1 MILEKFM
8 FMKKMTLFF
17 VGCAAFLN
25 AQFTSPNNGTN
36 YTLTSLSAAAP
47 TVLVKNSTDY
57 TLTADLTL
65 SATDKLL
72 IDENTTLKVNP
83 GVAIYIYGQYKTT
96 ATNFTIT
103 ASTIGSPYRGI
114 RFEEGSVA
122 EMKNT
127 RVEYG
132 GGVRVLTT
140 GFLMDNC
147 ILYKNNNSLSGSTGS
162 LASSAALA
170 LFQGGGHVVKNSQF
184 LENSRAGINSGAS
197 GAVSIDIINN
207 YFYGNNTD
215 NGNYPQ
221 INMGPAGIDSTRV
234 INNQIIGNRAITKSG
249 GISVSGLLGGTNRFR
264 IEGNTVKDNRYG
276 ITHQGA
282 GSSGIIKNNIIENN
296 NTENNP
302 NLGGSGISLT
312 GTQKVIVRNNQ
323 IRGNLWG
330 ITILSNAVIDLGTTD
345 DHGNN
350 VFKNNI
356 NAGNTVAFFNNT
368 SATVNAI
375 GNCWREDELSNDA
388 MVQSVIG
395 SLNPNTV
402 NFKPYNCAETLAV
415 SDVSKS
421 KINVYPNPSKNH
433 FFLETENTG
442 NIVIQDISGKV
453 VFSSIVNK
461 GKNEINTNLKP
472 GVYVI
477 TQQSEGK
484 KSNTKLIIK

>member
-1 MILEKFM
+1 MKKFTLLMILGC
-8 FMKKMTLFF
+8 TF
-17 VGCAAFLN
+17 VK
-25 AQFTSPNNGTN
+25 AQFTTPGNGTS
-36 YTLTSLSAAAP
+36 YTLTTLSAAAP
-47 TVLVKNSTDY
+47 NTLVKTGADY

-65 SATDKLL
+65 SATDKLI

-83 GVAIYIYGQYKTT
+83 LVAIFVYGEYRTT

-140 GFLMDNC
+140 GFQMDNC
-147 ILYKNNNSLSGSTGS
+147 ILYKNNNSGTTNV
-162 LASSAALA
+162 ASSAALA
-170 LFQGGGHVVKNSQF
+170 IFQGSGHVVKNSQF

-221 INMGPAGIDSTRV
+221 INMGPSGVDSTRV
-234 INNQIIGNRAITKSG
+234 LNNNVIGNRAITKSG
-249 GISVSGLLGGTNRFR
+249 GISVSGLLGGVNRFR
-264 IEGNTVKDNRYG
+264 VQGNTVKDNRYG

-282 GSSGIIKNNIIENN
+282 GSSGIIRDNIIENN
-296 NTENNP
+296 NTENLP

-312 GTQKVIVRNNQ
+312 GTQKVTVRNNK

-330 ITILSNAVIDLGTTD
+330 ITVLSNAIIDLGTAED
-345 DHGNN
+345 KGNN
-350 VFKNNI
+350 IFKNNA
-356 NAGNTVAFFNNT
+356 NSGNTVAFFNNT
-368 SATVNAI
+368 PNLVNAI

-388 MVQSVIG
+388 MVQAVIG
-395 SLNPNTV
+395 SLNPDTV
-402 NFKPYNCAETLAV
+402 TFKPYNCAESMAV

-421 KINVYPNPSKNH
+421 TMKIYPNPSKNH
-433 FFLETENTG
+433 FFLETENAG
-442 NIVIQDISGKV
+442 NIVIQDLSGK
-453 VFSSIVNK
+453 IVHSAIVIK
-461 GKNEINTNLKP
+461 GKNEINTNLP
-472 GVYVI
+472 SGVYII

-484 KSNTKLIIK
+484 KSNTKLVIK

>member
-1 MILEKFM
+1 MM
-8 FMKKMTLFF
+8 C
-17 VGCAAFLN
+17 CAFIN
-25 AQFTSPNNGTN
+25 AQFTSPNNGTS

-47 TVLVKNSTDY
+47 TVLVKNGTDY

-72 IDENTTLKVNP
+72 IDENTTLKVNS
-83 GVAIYIYGQYKTT
+83 GVAIFVYGEYKTT

-127 RVEYG
+127 RIEYG
-132 GGVRVLTT
+132 GGVRVLTAN

-147 ILYKNNNSLSGSTGS
+147 ILYKNNNSGSTN

-170 LFQGGGHVVKNSQF
+170 LFQGSGHIVKNSQF

-197 GAVSIDIINN
+197 GSVSIDIINN

-221 INMGPAGIDSTRV
+221 INMGPAGVDSTRV
-234 INNQIIGNRAITKSG
+234 INNEIIGNRAILRAG
-249 GISVSGLLGGTNRFR
+249 GVSVSGLLGGTNRFR
-264 IEGNTVKDNRYG
+264 IEGNTIRDNRYG

-282 GSSGIIKNNIIENN
+282 GSTGIIRNNIIENN

-312 GTQKVIVRNNQ
+312 GTQNVIVRNNQ

-330 ITILSNAVIDLGTTD
+330 ITVLSNAIIDLGTEE

-350 VFKNNI
+350 IFKNN
-356 NAGNTVAFFNNT
+356 GNNGTTTAFFNNT
-368 SATVNAI
+368 SNTVNAI

-388 MVQSVIG
+388 MVQAVIG

-415 SDVSKS
+415 SDISRSKLT
-421 KINVYPNPSKNH
+421 IYPNPSKNH
-433 FFLETENTG
+433 FYLETENAG

-453 VFSSIVNK
+453 VFSSIVIK
-461 GKNEINTNLKP
+461 GRNEINTNLQS
-472 GVYVI
+472 GVYII

>member
-1 MILEKFM
+1 MKQLLLIFM
-8 FMKKMTLFF
+8 TCCTFMS
-17 VGCAAFLN
+17 
-25 AQFTSPNNGTN
+25 AQFTSPNNGTT
-36 YTLTSLSAAAP
+36 YTLATLSAAAP
-47 TVLVKNSTDY
+47 AVLVKNTTDY

-65 SATDKLL
+65 SAADKLI

-83 GVAIYIYGQYKTT
+83 NVAIFIYGEYKTT
-96 ATNFTIT
+96 AESFTIT
-103 ASTIGSPYRGI
+103 ASTVGSPYRGI

-147 ILYKNNNSLSGSTGS
+147 IFYKNNNTLSTS

-170 LFQGGGHVVKNSQF
+170 FFQGTGHVVKNSQF

-221 INMGPAGIDSTRV
+221 INMGPGGADSTRV
-234 INNQIIGNRAITKSG
+234 VNNTITGNRLNTKAG

-264 IEGNTVKDNRYG
+264 VEGNTIRDNRYG
-276 ITHQGA
+276 ITHQGV
-282 GSSGIIKNNIIENN
+282 GSTGIIKNNIIENN

-302 NLGGSGISLT
+302 SLGGSGISLT
-312 GTQKVIVRNNQ
+312 GTQKVIVRDNQ

-330 ITILSNAVIDLGTTD
+330 ITILSNAIIDLGTTE

-350 VFKNNI
+350 IFKNN
-356 NAGNTVAFFNNT
+356 GNRGTTTAFFNNT
-368 SATVNAI
+368 PNLVSAI
-375 GNCWREDELSNDA
+375 GNCWREDELSTDA

-402 NFKPYNCAETLAV
+402 SFKPYNCADILAV
-415 SDVSKS
+415 SDSSKPIS
-421 KINVYPNPSKNH
+421 KIYPNPSRNH

-442 NIVIQDISGKV
+442 NIVIQDISGQV
-453 VFSSIVNK
+453 VFSSIVSK
-461 GKNEINTNLKP
+461 GKNEINTSLKP
-472 GVYVI
+472 GVYII
-477 TQQSEGK
+477 TQQSDGK
-484 KSNTKLIIK
+484 KTNTKLIIK

>member
-1 MILEKFM
+1 MCCGFI
-8 FMKKMTLFF
+8 
-17 VGCAAFLN
+17 N
-25 AQFTSPNNGTN
+25 AQFTSPNNGTS

-47 TVLVKNSTDY
+47 TVLVKNGTDY
-57 TLTADLTL
+57 NLTADLTL

-72 IDENTTLKVNP
+72 IDENTTLKVNA
-83 GVAIYIYGQYKTT
+83 GVAIFVYGEYKTT
-96 ATNFTIT
+96 ANNFTIT
-103 ASTIGSPYRGI
+103 ASDITAPYRGI

-132 GGVRVLTT
+132 GGVRVLTASP
-140 GFLMDNC
+140 FLMDNC

-170 LFQGGGHVVKNSQF
+170 LYQGSGHVVKNSQF

-221 INMGPAGIDSTRV
+221 INMGPAGVDSTRV
-234 INNQIIGNRAITKSG
+234 INNQVIGNRAILRAG

-264 IEGNTVKDNRYG
+264 VEGNTVRDNRYG

-296 NTENNP
+296 NVENNP
-302 NLGGSGISLT
+302 NLGGSGISIT

-330 ITILSNAVIDLGTTD
+330 ITVLSNAVLDLGTEE

-350 VFKNNI
+350 IFKNN
-356 NAGNTVAFFNNT
+356 GNGETTTALFNNT
-368 SATVNAI
+368 PNTLDAI
-375 GNCWREDELSNDA
+375 GNCWREDELSNDT
-388 MVQSVIG
+388 MVQAVIG
-395 SLNPNTV
+395 SQNPNTV
-402 NFKPYNCAETLAV
+402 NFKPYNCAEIMAV

-421 KINVYPNPSKNH
+421 KLSVYPNPSKNH
-433 FFLETENTG
+433 FFLETENAG
-442 NIVIQDISGKV
+442 NIVIQDLSGKV

-461 GKNEINTNLKP
+461 GRNEINTNLQS
-472 GVYVI
+472 GVYII

>member
-1 MILEKFM
+1 
-8 FMKKMTLFF
+8 MTLLF
-17 VGCAAFLN
+17 VMSCAFIN
-25 AQFTSPNNGTN
+25 AQFTSPNNGTS

-47 TVLVKNSTDY
+47 SVLVKNGLEY
-57 TLTADLTL
+57 TLTADLTI
-65 SATDKLL
+65 SAADKLL
-72 IDENTTLKVNP
+72 ISEDATLKVNS
-83 GVAIYIYGQYKTT
+83 GVAIFVYGEYKTT
-96 ATNFTIT
+96 AGNFTIT
-103 ASTIGSPYRGI
+103 ASNIATPYRGI

-147 ILYKNNNSLSGSTGS
+147 ILYRNNNSLSGTSGS

-170 LFQGGGHVVKNSQF
+170 LFQGSGHVVKNSQF

-221 INMGPAGIDSTRV
+221 INMGPSGVDSTRV
-234 INNQIIGNRAITKSG
+234 INNQVIGNRLITKSG
-249 GISVSGLLGGTNRFR
+249 GISVSGLLGGLNKFR
-264 IEGNTVKDNRYG
+264 IQGNTVKDNRYG

-282 GSSGIIKNNIIENN
+282 GSSGIIRNNIIENN
-296 NTENNP
+296 NTENLP
-302 NLGGSGISLT
+302 AAGGSGISLT
-312 GTQKVIVRNNQ
+312 ATQKVIVRNNQ

-330 ITILSNAVIDLGTTD
+330 ITILSNAILDLGTAD

-350 VFKNNI
+350 IFKD
-356 NAGNTVAFFNNT
+356 NANGGNTYAFFNNT
-368 SATVNAI
+368 PATVNAI
-375 GNCWREDELSNDA
+375 GNCWREGELSNDT
-388 MVQSVIG
+388 MVQNVIG

-421 KINVYPNPSKNH
+421 KLSIYPNPSKNH
-433 FFLETENTG
+433 FFLETETAG
-442 NIVIQDISGKV
+442 NIVIQDLSGKA

-461 GKNEINTNLKP
+461 GKNEINTNLQS
-472 GVYVI
+472 GVYII

-484 KSNTKLIIK
+484 KFNTKLIIK

>member
-1 MILEKFM
+1 MCCGFI
-8 FMKKMTLFF
+8 
-17 VGCAAFLN
+17 N
-25 AQFTSPNNGTN
+25 AQFTSPNNGTS

-47 TVLVKNSTDY
+47 TVLVKNGTDY
-57 TLTADLTL
+57 NLTADLTL

-72 IDENTTLKVNP
+72 IDENTTLKVNA
-83 GVAIYIYGQYKTT
+83 GVAIFVYGEYKTT

-103 ASTIGSPYRGI
+103 ASDITAPYRGI

-170 LFQGGGHVVKNSQF
+170 LFQGTGHVVKNSQF

-197 GAVSIDIINN
+197 GALAVDIINN

-221 INMGPAGIDSTRV
+221 INMGPTGSADSTRV
-234 INNQIIGNRAITKSG
+234 VNNIVTGNRAILRAG
-249 GISVSGLLGGTNRFR
+249 GISVSGLLGGTTKFR
-264 IEGNTVKDNRYG
+264 VEGNTVRDNRFG

-282 GSSGIIKNNIIENN
+282 GTSGIVRNNIIENN

-312 GTQKVIVRNNQ
+312 GTQNVIVRNNQ

-330 ITILSNAVIDLGTTD
+330 ITVLSNAIIDLGTEE

-350 VFKNNI
+350 IFKNN
-356 NAGNTVAFFNNT
+356 GNNGTTTAFFNNT
-368 SATVNAI
+368 PNTVNAI
-375 GNCWREDELSNDA
+375 GNCWREDELSNDT
-388 MVQSVIG
+388 MVQAVIG

-402 NFKPYNCAETLAV
+402 NFKPYNCAEIMAV

-421 KINVYPNPSKNH
+421 KLSVYPNPSKNH
-433 FFLETENTG
+433 FFLETENAG

-461 GKNEINTNLKP
+461 GRNEINTNLQS
-472 GVYVI
+472 GVYII

>member
-1 MILEKFM
+1 
-8 FMKKMTLFF
+8 MKKFTLFF
-17 VGCAAFLN
+17 VMCCAFIN
-25 AQFTSPNNGTN
+25 AQFTTPNNGTS

-47 TVLVKNSTDY
+47 TVLVKNGLEY

-72 IDENTTLKVNP
+72 INEDATLKVNS
-83 GVAIYIYGQYKTT
+83 GIAIYIYGEYKTT
-96 ATNFTIT
+96 AGNFTIT

-221 INMGPAGIDSTRV
+221 INMGPAGVDSTRV
-234 INNQIIGNRAITKSG
+234 INNQIIGNRTILRAG

-264 IEGNTVKDNRYG
+264 IEGNTVRDNRYG

-296 NTENNP
+296 NVENNP

-330 ITILSNAVIDLGTTD
+330 ITVLSNAVLDLGTEED
-345 DHGNN
+345 NGNN
-350 VFKNNI
+350 IFKNN
-356 NAGNTVAFFNNT
+356 GNGGTTTALFNNT
-368 SATVNAI
+368 PNILNAI
-375 GNCWREDELSNDA
+375 GNCWREDELSNDT

-402 NFKPYNCAETLAV
+402 NFKPYKCAETLAV

-421 KINVYPNPSKNH
+421 SMKVYPNPSKNH
-433 FFLETENTG
+433 FFLETESAG
-442 NIVIQDISGKV
+442 NIAIQDLSGKV

-461 GKNEINTNLKP
+461 GKNEINTNLQS

>member
-1 MILEKFM
+1 
-8 FMKKMTLFF
+8 MKKITLLLMMS
-17 VGCAAFLN
+17 CAFMQ
-25 AQFTSPNNGTN
+25 AQFTTPNNGTS

-47 TVLVKNSTDY
+47 TVLVKNGTDY

-65 SATDKLL
+65 STTDKLL
-72 IDENTTLKVNP
+72 IDENTTLKVNS
-83 GVAIYIYGQYKTT
+83 GVAIFIYGEYKTT
-96 ATNFTIT
+96 ANSFTIT
-103 ASTIGSPYRGI
+103 ASNIATPYRGI

-147 ILYKNNNSLSGSTGS
+147 ILYKNNNTLSTS

-170 LFQGGGHVVKNSQF
+170 LFQGSGHVVKNSQF
-184 LENSRAGINSGAS
+184 LENSRAAINSGAS
-197 GAVSIDIINN
+197 GAVSIDITNN
-207 YFYGNNTD
+207 YFYGNDTD

-221 INMGPAGIDSTRV
+221 INMGPGGVDSTRV
-234 INNQIIGNRAITKSG
+234 VNNIVTGNRAILRAG

-264 IEGNTVKDNRYG
+264 IEGNTIRDNRYG
-276 ITHQGA
+276 ITNQGGGTA
-282 GSSGIIKNNIIENN
+282 GIIRNNIIENN

-312 GTQKVIVRNNQ
+312 GTQNVIVRNNQ

-330 ITILSNAVIDLGTTD
+330 ITVLSNAVIDLGTAGSE
-345 DHGNN
+345 GNN
-350 VFKNNI
+350 IFKNN
-356 NAGNTVAFFNNT
+356 GNGGTTTAFYNNT
-368 SATVNAI
+368 PNAVNAV
-375 GNCWREDELSNDA
+375 GNCWREDELSTDA
-388 MVQSVIG
+388 MVETVITHKPDTATLG
-395 SLNPNTV
+395 LVT
-402 NFKPYNCAETLAV
+402 FKPYKCADVLAV

-433 FFLETENTG
+433 FFLETENAG
-442 NIVIQDISGKV
+442 NIVIQDVSGKV
-453 VFSSIVNK
+453 VHSAIVIK
-461 GKNEINTNLKP
+461 GKNEINTNLTP
-472 GVYVI
+472 GVYII
-477 TQQSEGK
+477 TQQYEGK

>member
-1 MILEKFM
+1 
-8 FMKKMTLFF
+8 MKKFTFLF
-17 VGCAAFLN
+17 VMCCAFIN
-25 AQFTSPNNGTN
+25 AQFTTPNNGTS

-47 TVLVKNSTDY
+47 TVLVKNGLEY

-72 IDENTTLKVNP
+72 INEDATLKVNS
-83 GVAIYIYGQYKTT
+83 GVAIFVYGEYKTT
-96 ATNFTIT
+96 AGNFTIT
-103 ASTIGSPYRGI
+103 ASNIAAPYRGI
-114 RFEEGSVA
+114 RFEEGAVA

-127 RVEYG
+127 RIEYG
-132 GGVRVLTT
+132 GGVRVLTANP
-140 GFLMDNC
+140 FLMDNC
-147 ILYKNNNSLSGSTGS
+147 ILYKNNNSGTTN

-170 LFQGGGHVVKNSQF
+170 LFQGTGHVVKNSQF

-197 GAVSIDIINN
+197 GAVSIDITNN

-221 INMGPAGIDSTRV
+221 INMGPGGVDSTRV
-234 INNQIIGNRAITKSG
+234 LNNQVIGNRAILRAG

-282 GSSGIIKNNIIENN
+282 GSTGIIRNNIIENN

-330 ITILSNAVIDLGTTD
+330 ITVLSNAVIDLGTSTD
-345 DHGNN
+345 DRGNN
-350 VFKNNI
+350 IFKNNG
-356 NAGNTVAFFNNT
+356 NGGNTVALFNNT
-368 SATVNAI
+368 PNTLNAI
-375 GNCWREDELSNDA
+375 GNCWREGELSNDT
-388 MVQSVIG
+388 MVQAVIG
-395 SLNPNTV
+395 SQTANTV
-402 NFKPYNCAETLAV
+402 NFKPYNCAEVLSV
-415 SDVSKS
+415 SDVSKPTF
-421 KINVYPNPSKNH
+421 KVYPNPSKNH
-433 FFLETENTG
+433 FFLETENAG
-442 NIVIQDISGKV
+442 NIVIQDLSGKA
-453 VFSSIVNK
+453 VFSSIVTK
-461 GKNEINTNLKP
+461 GKNEINTNLQS
-472 GVYVI
+472 GVYII

-484 KSNTKLIIK
+484 KSNTKLIIQ

>member
-1 MILEKFM
+1 
-8 FMKKMTLFF
+8 MKKFTLLF
-17 VGCAAFLN
+17 VICCVFIN
-25 AQFTSPNNGTN
+25 AQFTTPNNGTS

-47 TVLVKNSTDY
+47 TVLVKNGLEY

-72 IDENTTLKVNP
+72 INEDATLKVNS
-83 GVAIYIYGQYKTT
+83 GIAIYIYGEYKTT
-96 ATNFTIT
+96 AGNFTIT

-114 RFEEGSVA
+114 RFEDGSVV

-147 ILYKNNNSLSGSTGS
+147 ILYKNNNTLSTS

-170 LFQGGGHVVKNSQF
+170 FFQGTGHIVQNSQF
-184 LENSRAGINSGAS
+184 LENSRAGINSGANTS
-197 GAVSIDIINN
+197 VSVDILNN
-207 YFYGNNTD
+207 TFYGNNTD

-221 INMGPAGIDSTRV
+221 INMGPAGTDSTRV
-234 INNQIIGNRAITKSG
+234 VNNIITGNRLNTKAG
-249 GISVSGLLGGTNRFR
+249 GVSVSGLLGGTNRFR
-264 IEGNTVKDNRYG
+264 IEGNTITDNRYG

-296 NTENNP
+296 NSENNP

-330 ITILSNAVIDLGTTD
+330 ITLLSNAVIDLGTSD
-345 DHGNN
+345 SEGNN
-350 VFKNNI
+350 VFKNN
-356 NAGNTVAFFNNT
+356 GNGGTTTAFFNNT
-368 SATVNAI
+368 PNTVNAI
-375 GNCWREDELSNDA
+375 GNCWREGELSNDA
-388 MVQSVIG
+388 MVQTVIG

-402 NFKPYNCAETLAV
+402 NFKPYKCAETLAV
-415 SDVSKS
+415 SDFQKS

-433 FFLETENTG
+433 FFLETENAG

-461 GKNEINTNLKP
+461 GKNEINTNLQS
-472 GVYVI
+472 GVYII
-477 TQQSEGK
+477 TQQYEGK

>member
-1 MILEKFM
+1 
-8 FMKKMTLFF
+8 MKKTTLLF
-17 VGCAAFLN
+17 VGFSALLN

-47 TVLVKNSTDY
+47 TVLVKNSSDY
-57 TLTADLTL
+57 ILTSDLTL

-114 RFEEGSVA
+114 RFENGSVV

-127 RVEYG
+127 RIEYG

-147 ILYKNNNSLSGSTGS
+147 ILYKNNNTLSTS

-170 LFQGGGHVVKNSQF
+170 FLQGTGHIVKNSQF

-197 GAVSIDIINN
+197 GAVSIEILNN
-207 YFYGNNTD
+207 IFYGNNTD

-221 INMGPAGIDSTRV
+221 INMGPAGTDSTRV
-234 INNQIIGNRAITKSG
+234 VNNIITGNRLNSRAG
-249 GISVSGLLGGTNRFR
+249 GISVSALLGGTNRFR
-264 IEGNTVKDNRYG
+264 IEGNTITDNRYG

-282 GSSGIIKNNIIENN
+282 GTSGIIKNNIIENN
-296 NTENNP
+296 NSENNP
-302 NLGGSGISLT
+302 SLGGSGISLT

-345 DHGNN
+345 SEGNN
-350 VFKNNI
+350 VFRNN
-356 NAGNTVAFFNNT
+356 GNGGTTTAFFNNT
-368 SATVNAI
+368 PNTVNAI
-375 GNCWREDELSNDA
+375 GNCWREGELSNDA
-388 MVQSVIG
+388 MVQTVIG

-402 NFKPYNCAETLAV
+402 NFKPYKCAEILAV
-415 SDVSKS
+415 TDVSKP

-433 FFLETENTG
+433 FFLETENAG
-442 NIVIQDISGKV
+442 NIIIQDISGKV
-453 VFSSIVNK
+453 VFSSLLNK
-461 GKNEINTNLKP
+461 GKNEISTNLLP
-472 GVYVI
+472 GMYII

-484 KSNTKLIIK
+484 KINTKIIIN

>member
-1 MILEKFM
+1 
-8 FMKKMTLFF
+8 MKKFTFLLML
-17 VGCAAFLN
+17 GCAFAK
-25 AQFTSPNNGTN
+25 AQFTSPNNGTSS
-36 YTLTSLSAAAP
+36 TLTSLSAAAP
-47 TVLVKNSTDY
+47 TVLVKSGSEY

-72 IDENTTLKVNP
+72 IDENTTLKVNA
-83 GVAIYIYGQYKTT
+83 GVAIFIYGEYKTS
-96 ATNFTIT
+96 ANNFTIT
-103 ASTIGSPYRGI
+103 ANTVGSPYRGI

-147 ILYKNNNSLSGSTGS
+147 ILYKNNNSGTTNV
-162 LASSAALA
+162 ASSAALA
-170 LFQGGGHVVKNSQF
+170 IFQGSGHVVKNSQF

-207 YFYGNNTD
+207 NFYGNNTD

-221 INMGPAGIDSTRV
+221 INMGPSGVDSTRV
-234 INNQIIGNRAITKSG
+234 LNNNVIGNRAITKSG
-249 GISVSGLLGGTNRFR
+249 GISVSGLLGGVNRFR
-264 IEGNTVKDNRYG
+264 VQGNTVKDNRYG
-276 ITHQGA
+276 ITHQGG
-282 GSSGIIKNNIIENN
+282 GSSGIIRYNIIENN
-296 NTENNP
+296 NTENLP

-330 ITILSNAVIDLGTTD
+330 ITVLSNAVIDLGTETD
-345 DHGNN
+345 SGDNI
-350 VFKNNI
+350 FKNNV

-368 SATVNAI
+368 PNAVNAI

-388 MVQSVIG
+388 MVQAVIG
-395 SLNPNTV
+395 SQTPNTV
-402 NFKPYNCAETLAV
+402 SFKPYNCAESLAV
-415 SDVSKS
+415 SDVSKVAMR
-421 KINVYPNPSKNH
+421 IYPNPSKNH
-433 FFLETENTG
+433 FFLETESAG
-442 NIVIQDISGKV
+442 NIVIQDLSGKLV
-453 VFSSIVNK
+453 HSAIVIK
-461 GKNEINTNLKP
+461 GKNEINTNLKT
-472 GVYVI
+472 GVYII

-484 KSNTKLIIK
+484 RSNTKLIIK